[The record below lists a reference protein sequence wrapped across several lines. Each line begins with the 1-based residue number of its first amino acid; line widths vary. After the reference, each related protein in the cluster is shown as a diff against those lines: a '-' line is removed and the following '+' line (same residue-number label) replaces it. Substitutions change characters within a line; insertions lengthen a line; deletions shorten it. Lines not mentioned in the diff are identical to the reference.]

1 MYDRAISNITNSDID
16 KKFPNTALNVTL
28 R

>member
-1 MYDRAISNITNSDID
+1 MYDRAILNIMNSDIG